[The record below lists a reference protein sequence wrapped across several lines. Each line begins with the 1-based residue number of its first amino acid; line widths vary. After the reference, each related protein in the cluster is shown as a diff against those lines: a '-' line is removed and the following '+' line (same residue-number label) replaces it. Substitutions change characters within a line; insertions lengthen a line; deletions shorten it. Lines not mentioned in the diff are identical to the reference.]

1 MELEL
6 ILVDPHHGVC
16 DAWRAA
22 FAGLPRVE
30 IIHGVFE
37 DIADY
42 DCMVSPANAFGLMDG
57 GVDQAIT
64 DYFGDQLQR
73 RVQAH
78 IIEHYRG
85 EQPLGTSQ
93 IIATDHPRH
102 PWLAHTPTMRV
113 PMAIVQTQNVYNAM
127 WAMLLAVAAH
137 NRTPAAPIRRIVCPG
152 LGTGVG
158 QMRFDEAARQMACA
172 YRLFLEPPASLDW
185 RYAMRRHRA
194 ISGDRRP
201 GE

>member
-6 ILVDPHHGVC
+6 ILVDPHNGVC
-16 DAWRAA
+16 DAWRSA

-30 IIHGVFE
+30 VVHGVFE
-37 DIADY
+37 DIADF

-85 EQPLGTSQ
+85 EQPLGTAFV
-93 IIATDHPRH
+93 IATNHERH

-137 NRTPAAPIRRIVCPG
+137 NRAGAPPIRRIACPG

-172 YRLFLEPPASLDW
+172 YRLFLEPPPSLDW
-185 RYAMRRHRA
+185 RYAMRRHRL
-194 ISGDRRP
+194 ISGQDK
-201 GE
+201 G